1 MTSSAAPVRPRPRL
15 LPSLGVGVAAGVL
28 GLLPWLLT
36 GLRLP
41 LQNLWATDVLP
52 EEMPL
57 ALLPFS
63 QYFLTLIVS
72 VIVVGSALAG
82 LAARVGRRRG
92 IGPLGAALGAVG
104 VQVVALVQSALT
116 VSAGLREDRDSDLY
130 LAAIV
135 GGTVAAIAVGAL
147 LLLVIARAPRA
158 GAAVAI
164 SFAAVAAGGWLTG
177 VVAPLSR
184 DGSAAGVAL
193 LNAVQ
198 WLPGIL
204 AGLALAWCGVL
215 SVGRVIAWIVS
226 LAVLWV
232 GPVLVTAVS
241 AAAGSR
247 VLARHPLEMLDYA
260 QAVFTSALMLPAV
273 SLRTPAT
280 ALVVAALGVAALR
293 AWHARRTASPT
304 E

>member
-1 MTSSAAPVRPRPRL
+1 MTSSAAPVDRPRL
-15 LPSLGVGVAAGVL
+15 LPSLGVGAAAGVL

-41 LQNLWATDVLP
+41 LQNLWATEVAP

-63 QYFLTLIVS
+63 QYSLTLIVS
-72 VIVVGSALAG
+72 VIVTGSALAG
-82 LAARVGRRRG
+82 LAVRLGRGRL
-92 IGPLGAALGAVG
+92 GPLGAALGAVG
-104 VQVVALVQSALT
+104 VQAVALAQSALT
-116 VSAGLREDRDSDLY
+116 VAAGLREDRWSGLY
-130 LAAIV
+130 LGAIT
-135 GGTVAAIAVGAL
+135 GGTLGAIAVGVL
-147 LLLVIARAPRA
+147 ILVLIARAPRP
-158 GAAVAI
+158 GATIAI
-164 SFAAVAAGGWLTG
+164 ALAAVAAGGWLTG

-184 DGSAAGVAL
+184 DGSGAGLAL

-215 SVGRVIAWIVS
+215 SAGRVIAWIVS

-241 AAAGSR
+241 AAAGTR

-293 AWHARRTASPT
+293 ALAARRTP
-304 E
+304 

>member
-1 MTSSAAPVRPRPRL
+1 
-15 LPSLGVGVAAGVL
+15 VL

-92 IGPLGAALGAVG
+92 IGPLGTALGAVG

-135 GGTVAAIAVGAL
+135 GGTVGAIAVGAL

-164 SFAAVAAGGWLTG
+164 SLAAVAAGGWLTG

-184 DGSAAGVAL
+184 DGSPAGLAL
-193 LNAVQ
+193 LNGVQ

-215 SVGRVIAWIVS
+215 SVSRVIAWIVS

-273 SLRTPAT
+273 SLRTPTT

-293 AWHARRTASPT
+293 AWHARRATPLV

>member
-1 MTSSAAPVRPRPRL
+1 MTASAAPDVRTRPRL
-15 LPSLGVGVAAGVL
+15 LPSLGVGALAGVL

-41 LQNLWATDVLP
+41 LQNLWAADVLP

-72 VIVVGSALAG
+72 VIVTGSALAG
-82 LAARVGRRRG
+82 LAARVRRG
-92 IGPLGAALGAVG
+92 IGPLGAVLGVVG
-104 VQVVALVQSALT
+104 VQVIALVQSALT
-116 VSAGLREDRDSDLY
+116 VSAGLRVDPDSDLY

-135 GGTVAAIAVGAL
+135 GGTVGAIAVGAL
-147 LLLVIARAPRA
+147 LVPAIARAPRA

-164 SFAAVAAGGWLTG
+164 SLAAVAAGGWLTG

-184 DGSAAGVAL
+184 DGSAAGLAL
-193 LNAVQ
+193 LNGVQ

-280 ALVVAALGVAALR
+280 ALVVAALGVATLR
-293 AWHARRTASPT
+293 AWHARKA
-304 E
+304 